1 VEKIEEKGERK
12 GSKSWKIHLK
22 QIYMPYIATKPICLT
37 DTKDRNDKC
46 WCGSIFQTAFMFV
59 LHIYIIKTMSFK
71 LSMANNQSSCATR
84 KNTSKCLSIDLDF
97 N

>member
-1 VEKIEEKGERK
+1 MNILWRCHNNWNPFIFNSLDYLPKFLEVLQAVEKIEEKGERK

-59 LHIYIIKTMSFK
+59 QIVYG
-71 LSMANNQSSCATR
+71 
-84 KNTSKCLSIDLDF
+84 
-97 N
+97 